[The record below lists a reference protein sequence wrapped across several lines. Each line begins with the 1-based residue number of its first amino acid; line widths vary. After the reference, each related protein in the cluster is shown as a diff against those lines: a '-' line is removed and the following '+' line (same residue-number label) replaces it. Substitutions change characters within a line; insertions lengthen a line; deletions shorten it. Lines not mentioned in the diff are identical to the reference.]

1 MDRAMLPLV
10 IKQRL
15 ALSDFTFIEVSPSWI
30 IIIMQHYN
38 LLIYFQSAYLVGGGD
53 KFASP
58 YMASQKPLLV
68 TIFKN
73 YNAKSIKP
81 NHYSYGKFNNYKLRY
96 ANKKGK
102 GQSDLVLSTLPFCKQ
117 NVRTL

>member
-15 ALSDFTFIEVSPSWI
+15 ALSGFTFIEVSPSWI

-58 YMASQKPLLV
+58 YMAFRQPLLV
-68 TIFKN
+68 TILKTCNPKRFK
-73 YNAKSIKP
+73 P
-81 NHYSYGKFNNYKLRY
+81 NNYKRSNIINYGL
-96 ANKKGK
+96 
-102 GQSDLVLSTLPFCKQ
+102 
-117 NVRTL
+117 